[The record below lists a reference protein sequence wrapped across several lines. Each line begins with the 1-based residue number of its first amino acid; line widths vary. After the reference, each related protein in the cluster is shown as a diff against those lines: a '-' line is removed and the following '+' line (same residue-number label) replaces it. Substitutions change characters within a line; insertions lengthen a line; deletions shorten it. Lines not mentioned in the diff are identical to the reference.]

1 MNTET
6 TEKTRSPMKTSTKVL
21 LIIVGILVVVI
32 VALGILERCGIMPV
46 DGEIVLYVP
55 LLAVFVLL
63 GWGVYALV
71 GRIDKRGVKV
81 AVGVGLS
88 ILLMVVL
95 MIAFSYIS
103 YMGFYALPHR
113 YSTVAAPSGA
123 RKLVVMRAFD
133 TDEGRMEQ
141 RRSAR
146 LEADP
151 DGEAEFTLQDWGY
164 IYKAYPRVAKWFYR
178 TNADVEGEVYLP
190 VDDAIV
196 TRGDQTVE
204 TTDGEA
210 PQEDQSGHST
220 LMVEWLEDEAV
231 AHFFAQDPGPG
242 DGGDCYV
249 RF

>member
-1 MNTET
+1 M
-6 TEKTRSPMKTSTKVL
+6 KTDKSQKSHRPMKTSTKVL
-21 LIIVGILVVVI
+21 LTIMGILVVAI

-63 GWGVYALV
+63 GWGIYALV

-113 YSTVAAPSGA
+113 YSTIAAPSGA
-123 RKLVVMRAFD
+123 HKLVVMRAFD

-141 RRSAR
+141 RRKAR
-146 LEADP
+146 LEANP
-151 DGEAEFTLQDWGY
+151 DGDPEFTLEDWGY
-164 IYKAYPRVAKWFYR
+164 IYKAYPQVAKWFYR
-178 TNADVEGEVYLP
+178 INADVEGEVYLP
-190 VDDAIV
+190 VDGATVAQDA
-196 TRGDQTVE
+196 QTVE
-204 TTDGEA
+204 GDGEA
-210 PQEDQSGHST
+210 PQADPPVHSS

-231 AHFFAQDPGPG
+231 AHFFAQNPGAG

>member
-1 MNTET
+1 MNTD
-6 TEKTRSPMKTSTKVL
+6 KSQKKRPPMKTSTKVL
-21 LIIVGILVVVI
+21 LVIVGILVVVI
-32 VALGILERCGIMPV
+32 IALGILERCGIMPV

-113 YSTVAAPSGA
+113 YSTIAAPSGA
-123 RKLVVMRAFD
+123 HKLVVMRAFD
-133 TDEGRMEQ
+133 TDESRMEQ
-141 RRSAR
+141 RRKAR

-151 DGEAEFTLQDWGY
+151 NGDAEFTLEDWGY
-164 IYKAYPRVAKWFYR
+164 IYKAYPQVAKWFYR
-178 TNADVEGEVYLP
+178 INADVEGEVYLP
-190 VDDAIV
+190 VNDALV
-196 TRGDQTVE
+196 ARE
-204 TTDGEA
+204 TQVAEADGEA
-210 PQEDQSGHST
+210 PEADQSSHST
-220 LMVEWLEDEAV
+220 LMMEWLEDETV
-231 AHFFAQDPGPG
+231 VHFFAQDPGPG

>member
-1 MNTET
+1 M
-6 TEKTRSPMKTSTKVL
+6 KTDKSQKSRRPMKTSTKVL
-21 LIIVGILVVVI
+21 LTIMGILVVAI

-46 DGEIVLYVP
+46 DREIVLYVP

-63 GWGVYALV
+63 GWGIYALV

-123 RKLVVMRAFD
+123 HKLVVMRAFD

-141 RRSAR
+141 RRKAR
-146 LEADP
+146 LEANP
-151 DGEAEFTLQDWGY
+151 DGDPEFTLEDWGY
-164 IYKAYPRVAKWFYR
+164 IYKAYPQVAKWLYR
-178 TNADVEGEVYLP
+178 INADVEGEVYLP
-190 VDDAIV
+190 VDGATVAQDA
-196 TRGDQTVE
+196 QTVE
-204 TTDGEA
+204 GDGEA
-210 PQEDQSGHST
+210 PQADPPIHSS

-231 AHFFAQDPGPG
+231 AHFFAQNPGAG